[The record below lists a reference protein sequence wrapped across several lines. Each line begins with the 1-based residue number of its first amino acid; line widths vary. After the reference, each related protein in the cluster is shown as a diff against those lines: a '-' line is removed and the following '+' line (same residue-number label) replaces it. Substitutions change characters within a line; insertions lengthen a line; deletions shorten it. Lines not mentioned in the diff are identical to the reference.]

1 MKTQCGQSLGVAIAD
16 PALQPGMGLLLAF
29 YMLALPLGI
38 VLGPRLL
45 HFTPCHFLA
54 HMSLRYY
61 VSEFVISHH
70 MPLSIGR
77 CPFHLGLLAARQIY
91 HQINKISFNI
101 KNEVT
106 QLCQSKPSRA

>member
-1 MKTQCGQSLGVAIAD
+1 MKTQSGQSLGVAIAY
-16 PALQPGMGLLLAF
+16 PALQSGMGLLLAF

-38 VLGPRLL
+38 VLGGRFLL
-45 HFTPCHFLA
+45 FTHCHFLA

-77 CPFHLGLLAARQIY
+77 CPSPLDCWLRDKYIIRSTRYHL
-91 HQINKISFNI
+91 
-101 KNEVT
+101 T
-106 QLCQSKPSRA
+106 